1 LNSQTANAWYVNPI
15 RQATFSNVLYYDTTN
30 KEITY
35 GTGAVGAVGGGAVLQ
50 ETTAA
55 NANSPVTFTLA
66 TKTLR
71 RLNTAQF
78 NNLGI
83 TLSGGTAWTFT
94 IPTAGTYFFRARALY
109 AATRNV
115 GGINPVT
122 LTSKLFLHYQ
132 NFTPTPLLD
141 WIRGNSDRSAFGEG
155 TYNINNLFNYSSE
168 LSGIGTTN
176 ANAVLSLE
184 HQINNAAGGT
194 NPTVIGGTPTNM
206 GADEIYATLE
216 IQRIA

>member
-35 GTGAVGAVGGGAVLQ
+35 GTGAVGAVGGAAVLQ
-50 ETTAA
+50 ETAA
-55 NANSPVTFTLA
+55 TNANSPVTFTLA

-71 RLNTAQF
+71 QLNTAQF
-78 NNLGI
+78 NSLGI
-83 TLSGGTAWTFT
+83 TLSGGTGWTFT

-122 LTSKLFLHYQ
+122 LTSKLFLNNQ
-132 NFTPTPLLD
+132 SLGLTD

-155 TYNINNLFNYSSE
+155 TFDINNLFNYSSE
-168 LSGIGTTN
+168 LSGVQPITGVT
-176 ANAVLSLE
+176 VLSLE
-184 HQINNAAGGT
+184 HQIDNAAGGT

-206 GADEIYATLE
+206 GADEIYVTLE